1 MPAGPTNS
9 ITDVPGIRVGQAQRV
24 GSGWLTG
31 TTVVLPPPEGA
42 VAGVDVRGGGPGT
55 RETDVLD
62 PRNLVERVHAVVLS
76 GGSALGLAAADG
88 VARALFEDG
97 IGFPMGGPGEVV
109 PIVPAA
115 ILFDLGRGGNFGNA
129 PDAELGAAAYAAAS
143 TEVTSGT
150 VGAGTGARAGG
161 LKGGVGTASAV
172 LPDGTIV
179 GAIVAVNAIGSCV
192 DPGSGELYAARFCLP
207 GDLPRAEP
215 AGHRRAGGG
224 PGGCPRGR
232 ARLPRDHPRRD
243 RHRRHPHQGPVL
255 EGCRHRPRRPGS
267 RDPARAHDVRRRHRL
282 RAGDGFAT
290 RARAAGAART
300 ARRRRGLRDAGGGA
314 GDAGGR
320 VRRRHAVVP
329 RRVPE
334 RGRFRVRDPSRPGIA
349 VPRTAVHP
357 EVGRNRTGGRRQR
370 CRRVRDHRSP
380 TRRARPAARRAQG
393 RCGGRTARSPRRR
406 GGPRL
411 RLGPRAR
418 RAEPRQAVVA
428 RGCRCPAGR

>member
-24 GSGWLTG
+24 GPGWLTG

-88 VARALFEDG
+88 VAGALFEDG

-143 TEVTSGT
+143 TEVTLGS

-161 LKGGVGTASAV
+161 LKGGIGTASAV
-172 LPDGTIV
+172 LPDGTVV

-192 DPGSGELYAARFCLP
+192 DPGTGELYAARFCLP
-207 GDLPRAEP
+207 GDLPELSLPVPAELQ
-215 AGHRRAGGG
+215 AAREAALED
-224 PGGCPRGR
+224 GR
-232 ARLPRDHPRRD
+232 AYLATTLGVIATDATLTKAQCSKVAGIGHDGLARAIR
-243 RHRRHPHQGPVL
+243 PVHTMFDGDTVFAL
-255 EGCRHRPRRPGS
+255 ATGS
-267 RDPARAHDVRRRHRL
+267 RPAPEPLELHALLDVAADCMTRAVARAML
-282 RAGDGFAT
+282 
-290 RARAAGAART
+290 AAGSTGGMRSF
-300 ARRRRGLRDAGGGA
+300 RDAFPS
-314 GDAGGR
+314 
-320 VRRRHAVVP
+320 AV
-329 RRVPE
+329 
-334 RGRFRVRDPSRPGIA
+334 GS
-349 VPRTAVHP
+349 
-357 EVGRNRTGGRRQR
+357 
-370 CRRVRDHRSP
+370 
-380 TRRARPAARRAQG
+380 
-393 RCGGRTARSPRRR
+393 
-406 GGPRL
+406 GP
-411 RLGPRAR
+411 
-418 RAEPRQAVVA
+418 
-428 RGCRCPAGR
+428 